1 MSITLYLGCGPSGC
15 GKSTELKRRLNE
27 TGGVYISRDVV
38 RFNPLK
44 DNEDYFA
51 KEDEVFNDFCELIQQ
66 AIDEEKPIIYIDA
79 THLNEKARNKVLNK
93 LNLTNVDIIP
103 ISMNASLKNCLDRN
117 AQRTGRALVPSNVV
131 ANMHRTFQP
140 PTFKEKYKYKEIIF
154 VNLEDELDGKNM
166 VNVRLA
172 SSS

>member
-38 RFNPLK
+38 RFNLLK

-79 THLNEKARNKVLNK
+79 TH
-93 LNLTNVDIIP
+93 
-103 ISMNASLKNCLDRN
+103 
-117 AQRTGRALVPSNVV
+117 
-131 ANMHRTFQP
+131 
-140 PTFKEKYKYKEIIF
+140 
-154 VNLEDELDGKNM
+154 
-166 VNVRLA
+166 
-172 SSS
+172 